1 MEVKINYICNKMKQ
15 LREERN
21 YSLQM
26 MANSLGVN
34 KSSLSRIENG
44 QGSDDIIMDY
54 FDKYCEK
61 FRFTKEQKEFILK
74 GFDVILLDTSA
85 LLSNPQILEEL
96 NNVSRCV
103 IIPDIVITELT
114 NIKRRDD
121 KTLGN
126 KAWLALTSISN
137 TKVAKIINYNGLEQ
151 SLTNDQKIIE
161 VAKQAANDFNC
172 NVNIISN
179 DIDYKAYLKDN
190 QKISVITLANYVA
203 TIQELPNME
212 ILDEINNL
220 RLDNYDSTKVPD
232 PKHINAYLTDGLT
245 LIISTVRSNMRFEQ
259 KCEKIKWLIKNGADV
274 NKRDNGKYYFPPLTH
289 AVQRKD
295 VRMVKFLLE
304 ECKANPNIGSRNP
317 YSIDKMRQRNEG
329 NMPLMVAC
337 YGKGASPEIVKILC
351 SDERTSLNQQDGNG
365 YTAYIKASIFG
376 HTACRNILED
386 AGADLKI
393 VDING
398 MTGEDHYDKYLEQKA
413 LKNVKQGTN

>member
-54 FDKYCEK
+54 FNKYCEK

-137 TKVAKIINYNGLEQ
+137 TKAAKIINYNGLEQ

-179 DIDYKAYLKDN
+179 DIDHKAYLKDN

-212 ILDEINNL
+212 ILDKINNL
-220 RLDNYDSTKVPD
+220 RLDNYDSTEVPD

-317 YSIDKMRQRNEG
+317 YSIDKIRQRNEG

-337 YGKGASPEIVKILC
+337 YGEGASPEIVKILC

-376 HTACRNILED
+376 HIACRNILED

>member
-1 MEVKINYICNKMKQ
+1 MEVKRNYICNKMKQ

-54 FDKYCEK
+54 FNKYCEK

-126 KAWLALTSISN
+126 KAWLALTSIGN
-137 TKVAKIINYNGLEQ
+137 TKAAKIINYNGLEQ

-203 TIQELPNME
+203 TIQELPNMK

-220 RLDNYDSTKVPD
+220 RLDNILKS
-232 PKHINAYLTDGLT
+232 
-245 LIISTVRSNMRFEQ
+245 E
-259 KCEKIKWLIKNGADV
+259 
-274 NKRDNGKYYFPPLTH
+274 
-289 AVQRKD
+289 
-295 VRMVKFLLE
+295 
-304 ECKANPNIGSRNP
+304 NI
-317 YSIDKMRQRNEG
+317 
-329 NMPLMVAC
+329 
-337 YGKGASPEIVKILC
+337 
-351 SDERTSLNQQDGNG
+351 
-365 YTAYIKASIFG
+365 
-376 HTACRNILED
+376 
-386 AGADLKI
+386 
-393 VDING
+393 
-398 MTGEDHYDKYLEQKA
+398 
-413 LKNVKQGTN
+413 

>member
-54 FDKYCEK
+54 FNKYCKK

-137 TKVAKIINYNGLEQ
+137 TKAAKIINYNGLKQ

-220 RLDNYDSTKVPD
+220 RLDNYDSAKVPD

-337 YGKGASPEIVKILC
+337 YDKSASPEIVKILC
-351 SDERTSLNQQDGNG
+351 SDKRTSLNQQDGNG
-365 YTAYIKASIFG
+365 FTAYIKASIFG

-413 LKNVKQGTN
+413 LKNVKKGNN